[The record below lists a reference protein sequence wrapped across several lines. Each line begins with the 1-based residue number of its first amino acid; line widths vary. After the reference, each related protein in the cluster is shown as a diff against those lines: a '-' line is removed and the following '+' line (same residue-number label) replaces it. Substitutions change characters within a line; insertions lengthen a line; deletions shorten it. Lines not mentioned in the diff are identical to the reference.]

1 MTFFRNMLGS
11 VCVLIAGFASAQQQP
26 TPTPTPNP
34 NQPQMVPPVNMFQ
47 NQMHMRVVIPC
58 SNQLGSLDR
67 YLRNEQNQKPLF
79 MAKGIN
85 HLLMAAPQGTG
96 DLEVR
101 AVSGV
106 IVYTDGKYENS
117 QWSLI
122 VVYENG
128 VECLMTVGEN
138 FQPWIE
144 N

>member
-1 MTFFRNMLGS
+1 MFTRLINWLGV
-11 VCVLIAGFASAQQQP
+11 VCVLTAGAALAQQQ
-26 TPTPTPNP
+26 PTPNP
-34 NQPQMVPPVNMFQ
+34 NQPQLVPPVNWFQ
-47 NQMHMRVVIPC
+47 NQMHMRLVIPC